1 MCGVMMT
8 FGRLQSGWPGGSG
21 SGSVTSRPAPPIEPC
36 DQRRREIGRH
46 DALPSPD
53 VDEVGAVPHRGE
65 ERGVEHAARLGRQRR
80 RVDDDVGARR
90 ERAVLVGEAD
100 VLDVVGPFAAAV
112 ARRDHVQPQPV
123 RAFRDFRADAAQA
136 DDEQRLAFDLD
147 RPLGAQ
153 LAKAARERAG
163 VLLLRVD
170 RQRPREREHQRDP
183 VLGHVRP
190 LDALQV
196 RDEDAALG
204 DGRDRRA
211 AIRTRVQQLNPFE
224 ARAARDDL
232 RRAEA
237 DQHVGARDDLR
248 HAGEVAQARDADDL
262 DAGRERTQRV
272 GERHVG
278 DDDFLRSAASRRS
291 RAPAPRLRAARS
303 ARRARPRLGTA
314 SRSRRQSAQRRAAR
328 TQKAAAGNI
337 AKNER
342 QRRP

>member
-1 MCGVMMT
+1 M
-8 FGRLQSGWPGGSG
+8 P
-21 SGSVTSRPAPPIEPC
+21 E
-36 DQRRREIGRH
+36 
-46 DALPSPD
+46 
-53 VDEVGAVPHRGE
+53 
-65 ERGVEHAARLGRQRR
+65 
-80 RVDDDVGARR
+80 
-90 ERAVLVGEAD
+90 
-100 VLDVVGPFAAAV
+100 
-112 ARRDHVQPQPV
+112 PV

-170 RQRPREREHQRDP
+170 RQRAREREHQRDP

-224 ARAARDDL
+224 TGAARDDL
-232 RRAEA
+232 GRAEA

-248 HAGEVAQARDADDL
+248 HAREVAQARDAYDL
-262 DAGRERTQRV
+262 DAGRKRAQRV

-278 DDDFLRSAASRRS
+278 DDDFLRLLPAGALSDGCGAFAQLEARDELGRGLAERVAGRVLRRGRTAGHEDEQAGNNEASASNERHVLSSTRARRRS
-291 RAPAPRLRAARS
+291 MHGACAAER
-303 ARRARPRLGTA
+303 RRAGYSA
-314 SRSRRQSAQRRAAR
+314 SIPPSS
-328 TQKAAAGNI
+328 
-337 AKNER
+337 
-342 QRRP
+342 